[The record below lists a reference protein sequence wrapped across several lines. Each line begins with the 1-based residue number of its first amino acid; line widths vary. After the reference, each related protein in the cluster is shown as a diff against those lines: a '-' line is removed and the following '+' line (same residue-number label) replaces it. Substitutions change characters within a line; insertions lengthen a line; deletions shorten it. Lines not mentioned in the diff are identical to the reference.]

1 VIDNPGDDVPGGGEV
16 PDGDLVRLA
25 RDGDPVAFRLL
36 VERHQPMVR
45 ARAGRLCANPSDIDD
60 IVQES
65 FLRAF
70 IALDR
75 LRDPDRFAGWLA
87 GVVFNVCRS
96 LRRRDQLTLVADWP
110 EPLHPAA
117 AEGLPSAEDLDQAEA
132 LRAAVAGLPAGQRRA
147 VTLHY
152 YVGLP
157 PAQIAEPAG
166 AARASLHKARLR
178 LRAYLTQHRPDLV
191 PAASRRTRMT
201 TVRIARVERR
211 VPPGPVPDSVPTDVV
226 VLADDTGRRELPIWL
241 LARDGDR
248 LSEVAG
254 PAAAAREHAVAAMA
268 RTADEL
274 TGRLLRAAGAR
285 VTGVDIDELGPGV
298 TAARIGLASPA
309 GTRRVTARLGD
320 GLAIAGTAG
329 APIRVSDA
337 VMGWLAVPAGTS
349 SPGPLPAGTVGVLH
363 LGDRPR
369 YEPRNT
375 RFADGLDGWLLGGSF
390 AEHASES
397 HWHDY
402 TCAAE
407 HGTAVLSSA
416 VPQPEGF
423 AFLAQ
428 EMFADDYLGAV
439 TVFRGQFR
447 TEGTAVAAAASR
459 AGLFLRVRRG
469 RDIGSGRDIRGPL
482 TEEAVLADP
491 SNHIVTIT
499 GSRDWTRREV
509 TARVPG
515 DCTTVVFGVFLAGPG
530 RIELRD
536 AELTRTT

>member
-1 VIDNPGDDVPGGGEV
+1 
-16 PDGDLVRLA
+16 
-25 RDGDPVAFRLL
+25 
-36 VERHQPMVR
+36 
-45 ARAGRLCANPSDIDD
+45 
-60 IVQES
+60 
-65 FLRAF
+65 
-70 IALDR
+70 
-75 LRDPDRFAGWLA
+75 
-87 GVVFNVCRS
+87 
-96 LRRRDQLTLVADWP
+96 
-110 EPLHPAA
+110 
-117 AEGLPSAEDLDQAEA
+117 
-132 LRAAVAGLPAGQRRA
+132 
-147 VTLHY
+147 
-152 YVGLP
+152 
-157 PAQIAEPAG
+157 
-166 AARASLHKARLR
+166 
-178 LRAYLTQHRPDLV
+178 
-191 PAASRRTRMT
+191 MT
-201 TVRIARVERR
+201 TVRIAHAEPR
-211 VPPGPVPDSVPTDVV
+211 PGRLGNGEFQTRGHLV
-226 VLADDTGRRELPIWL
+226 VLADDAGHRAVPIWL
-241 LARDGDR
+241 RGEPGAGDLSQLVELANRP
-248 LSEVAG
+248 AG
-254 PAAAAREHAVAAMA
+254 EIIAV
-268 RTADEL
+268 DPPEEL
-274 TGRLLRAAGAR
+274 TARLLRAAGAR

-509 TARVPG
+509 TARVPD
-515 DCTTVVFGVFLAGPG
+515 DCTAVVFGVFLAGPG